1 MLQRQCVAKQRET
14 TRDGCKFA
22 MSRYFGSQS
31 RSSPNKPLSTI
42 ESTRKLVFRVLSG
55 AQSGFE
61 SLFDQLF
68 GAAGDHVANH
78 FGTLTDG

>member
-1 MLQRQCVAKQRET
+1 
-14 TRDGCKFA
+14 

-55 AQSGFE
+55 AQSGFGK
-61 SLFDQLF
+61 LFDQLF
-68 GAAGDHVANH
+68 GAAGHHVANH